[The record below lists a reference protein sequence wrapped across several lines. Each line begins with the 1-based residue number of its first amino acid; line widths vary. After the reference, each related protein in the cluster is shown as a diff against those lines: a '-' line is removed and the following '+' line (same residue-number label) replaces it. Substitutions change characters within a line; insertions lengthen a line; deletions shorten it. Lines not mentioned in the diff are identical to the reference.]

1 MAQSL
6 IFETPSKFVRA
17 TIPVNITWNPQTFG
31 ASPTSNFSLSLWL
44 LRSDSP
50 DNDIVNSYLPEILAR
65 KSLVFCTAN
74 ILANSTS
81 DNQSVFANL
90 VVWTPRTDDVN
101 VGVRQLGSDQLAWEK
116 TNDNPELS
124 PFLTKFK
131 GFSRGFTVQPPLSD
145 PSLSSSVVSS
155 SSPSSSSSS
164 SSGPSSTS
172 LITST
177 TSTTLGT
184 TSTAALESSTSD
196 AAKTSTTN
204 LPVALGLSIGLGLLA
219 LICVSATIW
228 GVRRYRRLKS
238 AAVVGQPQ
246 DTYISAEPSNYYK
259 GELAGSRMT
268 EAVEMSSEKYNR

>member
-50 DNDIVNSYLPEILAR
+50 DNDIVNSYLPEILAH
-65 KSLVFCTAN
+65 
-74 ILANSTS
+74 
-81 DNQSVFANL
+81 NQSVFANL